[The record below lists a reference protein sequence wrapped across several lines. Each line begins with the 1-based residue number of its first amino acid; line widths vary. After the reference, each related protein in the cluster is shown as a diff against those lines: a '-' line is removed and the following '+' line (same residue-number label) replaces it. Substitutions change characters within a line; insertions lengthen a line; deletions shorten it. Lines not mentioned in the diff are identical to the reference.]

1 MNVSFKSFF
10 VLLAP
15 VLILGGCSSMNID
28 RMLPDKQVEYKREVV
43 VDKHLEIPPD
53 LTSSRIDTRVPGLS
67 GADGTTYSE
76 YSTSKRASQGG
87 FNRVK
92 QEVLPTFDDVAVKRE
107 GQNRWLVVNAD
118 ADVVWDRIV
127 DFWQEGGVLLSI
139 QDPQVGLMQTDW
151 LENRADVKND
161 FITDFVRGIFE
172 GAYDAGTRD
181 RYRVRLEEGE
191 RPGSTEVYL
200 VHFGMEQDFAK
211 NRTGEDDQVFWRIR
225 PRDPGLEAIMLRRIM
240 VFLGYSEEQAKAAVA
255 AAREVKGVQSRLLKS
270 DAGISLS
277 IMEPFSKAWRL
288 VGIAMDRVGFLV
300 EDRNRSEGIY
310 YVRYN
315 DPMSGENSESWL
327 SKLKFWG
334 KDNKVEES
342 TLYQVR
348 LEPEA
353 SDTRVRIYDAEG
365 HLLDSD
371 TALRI
376 LTLIQEQLK

>member
-76 YSTSKRASQGG
+76 YSTSKRANQAG

-139 QDPQVGLMQTDW
+139 QDAQVGLMQTDW

-191 RPGSTEVYL
+191 RPGTTEVYL

-255 AAREVKGVQSRLLKS
+255 AAKEVKGVQSRMLKS

-288 VGIAMDRVGFLV
+288 VGMAMDRVGFLV